1 MSLYPSK
8 GVDDL
13 INDLNDLRKD
23 QDFYGENLLN
33 IKQKNLKLLQKAL
46 KAFSQDDGG
55 DGNSGPQ
62 GNSDLDLTHLE
73 QQT

>member
-1 MSLYPSK
+1 MSLYPTK

-23 QDFYGENLLN
+23 QDFYGETLLT

-55 DGNSGPQ
+55 NSGPQ
-62 GNSDLDLTHLE
+62 GNSDLDLTHVE
-73 QQT
+73 QT

>member
-1 MSLYPSK
+1 MSLYPTK

-23 QDFYGENLLN
+23 QDFYGENLLT

-46 KAFSQDDGG
+46 KVFSQDDG
-55 DGNSGPQ
+55 NLGPQ
-62 GNSDLDLTHLE
+62 GNSDLDLTYVE
-73 QQT
+73 QT

>member
-13 INDLNDLRKD
+13 IKDLNDLRKD

-33 IKQKNLKLLQKAL
+33 IK
-46 KAFSQDDGG
+46 
-55 DGNSGPQ
+55 
-62 GNSDLDLTHLE
+62 
-73 QQT
+73 

>member
-23 QDFYGENLLN
+23 QEFYEENLLN

-55 DGNSGPQ
+55 GAN
-62 GNSDLDLTHLE
+62 
-73 QQT
+73 